1 MSVSPL
7 KIRSLHGFSHFEK
20 IVGMER
26 TDGKTYGRMVRR
38 TGATL
43 NAAPWGGMHKK
54 DRPRRHFHHAM
65 RSGPDRVISSTL
77 RALVQYNTIQ
87 YNIRLLKLD
96 RMQADNTGSGYA

>member
-43 NAAPWGGMHKK
+43 NAAPWGGLHKK
-54 DRPRRHFHHAM
+54 DRGAI
-65 RSGPDRVISSTL
+65 STTLCGPDQIEL
-77 RALVQYNTIQ
+77 LVRLFVHWYNTIQYNTIQ
-87 YNIRLLKLD
+87 YNTIFV
-96 RMQADNTGSGYA
+96 Y